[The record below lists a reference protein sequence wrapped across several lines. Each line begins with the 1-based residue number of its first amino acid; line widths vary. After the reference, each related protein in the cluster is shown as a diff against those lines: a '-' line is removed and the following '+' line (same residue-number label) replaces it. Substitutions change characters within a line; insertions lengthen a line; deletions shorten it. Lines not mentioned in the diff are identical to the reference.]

1 MLSCAGMTDEQRE
14 LQNERNSS
22 IRVLEFSDEECP
34 FSNRDHTW
42 QQFHSFRNQVFDVL
56 ASYGTVGPMGKM
68 PILDTYEESEDDWH
82 VSNHKPDFF
91 VVDDDMYG
99 MSVRVEANCSFA
111 NPVLFEELAMLLK
124 QFQEW
129 CVYLALVKGGW
140 WVFHDRML
148 FEGPLF
154 AGCRSVNDLYL
165 RCAGVENSGAQD

>member
-1 MLSCAGMTDEQRE
+1 MTDEQRE

-99 MSVRVEANCSFA
+99 MSVRVES
-111 NPVLFEELAMLLK
+111 ELELRKPGTVRRIGNAP
-124 QFQEW
+124 ET
-129 CVYLALVKGGW
+129 VS
-140 WVFHDRML
+140 RMVRV
-148 FEGPLF
+148 PRP
-154 AGCRSVNDLYL
+154 CKRRMV
-165 RCAGVENSGAQD
+165 GVP